1 MNPNGHARQHVLQIV
16 LLQYADGT
24 EQTQVQ
30 GPIGNAPLALRMLE
44 EARLLVTEQWL
55 KQRGR
60 TADAAPLVVGVRGTL
75 PPPGP

>member
-1 MNPNGHARQHVLQIV
+1 MHPNGHPRQHALQIV
-16 LLQYADGT
+16 LVQHADGT

-55 KQRGR
+55 KQR
-60 TADAAPLVVGVRGTL
+60 TAGPAPLVVGVRGTL
-75 PPPGP
+75 PPGPPGR